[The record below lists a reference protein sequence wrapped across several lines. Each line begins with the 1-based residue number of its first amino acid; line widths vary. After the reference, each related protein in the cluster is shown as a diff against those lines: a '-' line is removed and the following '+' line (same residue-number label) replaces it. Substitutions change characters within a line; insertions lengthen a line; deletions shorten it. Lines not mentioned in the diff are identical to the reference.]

1 MSTKKVMALMMMS
14 TILTGCLSGLT
25 PFGGVH
31 VGSFDIDSLGK
42 GTVETNDMIVELEL
56 IDSTSP
62 IQFNDDTGAQDGGEH
77 YRFRLVVGDDEN
89 GPTYECRIASDSP
102 DDCLIVE
109 SVEDGVWT
117 VNEKIT
123 LNENSVD
130 ICSEGCYIQ
139 LTIMNGDITTEQEEN
154 LQYLAHD
161 PTVYHTTNFWTSS

>member
-1 MSTKKVMALMMMS
+1 
-14 TILTGCLSGLT
+14 
-25 PFGGVH
+25 
-31 VGSFDIDSLGK
+31 
-42 GTVETNDMIVELEL
+42 
-56 IDSTSP
+56 
-62 IQFNDDTGAQDGGEH
+62 
-77 YRFRLVVGDDEN
+77 VVGDDEN

-109 SVEDGVWT
+109 SVEDGVWA

-154 LQYLAHD
+154 LQYLAQD
-161 PTVYHTTNFWTSS
+161 PTVYHTTNFWMSS